1 MVDKVSAQALAKT
14 LVEKLTQRGM
24 TVAAAESCTGGMVTA
39 AITSVS
45 GASAV
50 LEYSAVTYANRIKEQ
65 MVGVKHETLEAYG
78 AVSAQTACEMAKGI
92 AAAADADMGLAVTG
106 IAGPTGGTPEKP
118 VGTVYIAV
126 FQSDKCE
133 CERLN
138 LLDECGEDRRAI
150 REESVRRVLS
160 LALKTLT

>member
-1 MVDKVSAQALAKT
+1 MADKVSVQALAKT
-14 LVEKLTQRGM
+14 LVEKLTQCGM

-126 FQSDKCE
+126 FQNGKCE

-138 LLDECGEDRRAI
+138 LLDECGEDRGAI

>member
-126 FQSDKCE
+126 FQNGKCE

-138 LLDECGEDRRAI
+138 LLDECGEDRGAI

>member
-1 MVDKVSAQALAKT
+1 MSGKASVSVLAEALVKT
-14 LVEKLTQRGM
+14 LAQRGM
-24 TVAAAESCTGGMVTA
+24 TIAAAESCTGGMVTA

-65 MVGVKHETLEAYG
+65 MLGVRHETLSVYG

-126 FQSDKCE
+126 FQNGKCE

-138 LLDECGEDRRAI
+138 LLDECGEDRGAI
-150 REESVRRVLS
+150 RAESVRRVLS
-160 LALKTLT
+160 LTLKALA

>member
-1 MVDKVSAQALAKT
+1 MADKVSVQALAKT
-14 LVEKLTQRGM
+14 LVEKLAQRGM

-39 AITSVS
+39 AITSIS

-92 AAAADADMGLAVTG
+92 ADAADADMGLAVTG
-106 IAGPTGGTPEKP
+106 IAGPSGGTPEKP

-126 FQSDKCE
+126 YRNGACE

-138 LLDECGEDRRAI
+138 LLGECGENREAI
-150 REESVRRVLS
+150 RTASVCRVLS
-160 LALKTLT
+160 LAIRQLA

>member
-1 MVDKVSAQALAKT
+1 
-14 LVEKLTQRGM
+14 
-24 TVAAAESCTGGMVTA
+24 MVTA

-50 LEYSAVTYANRIKEQ
+50 FEYSAVTYANRIKEQ
-65 MVGVKHETLEAYG
+65 MLGVRRETLSAYG

-126 FQSDKCE
+126 FQNGKCE

-138 LLDECGEDRRAI
+138 LLDECGEDRRSHP
-150 REESVRRVLS
+150 RSVCPPGT
-160 LALKTLT
+160 LARFEDAYITDRFNQLYCEAVKTENISGKGRPERKG

>member
-1 MVDKVSAQALAKT
+1 MSGKASANALAET
-14 LVEKLTQRGM
+14 LVKALARRGM

-160 LALKTLT
+160 LALKTLA

>member
-160 LALKTLT
+160 LALKTLA